1 MAEIRGNLTGIRES
15 VKQEISLLFDFPVG
29 QDEFMPYELG
39 LALCRFSAQI
49 RREIALY
56 LSRSGEVLD
65 IAIGQKDNVPL
76 ADISQRRN
84 ENRLSRV
91 RCIHTHPDGQSVLSD
106 VDISALK
113 SLRLDAICAL
123 GANEDGSVAGAS
135 VCFLVPDREAGYQPG
150 PIMVTGARSL
160 SHPKWMETILINDQP
175 LAPQEQLTRSETE
188 KVYLIGIDN
197 EASLDE
203 LASLAESAGAEVV
216 GRALQQKGSM
226 DPRSYIGSG
235 KAMEVAL
242 DVQALGADLVIA
254 DDELTSVQLNHLE
267 EITGTRVI
275 DRTTLILDI
284 FALRAN
290 TSEGKLQ
297 VSLAQLK
304 YRSSHLIGAR
314 SALSRLAGGIGT
326 RGPGESKLEM
336 DRRYIRRR
344 IQILSNE
351 LKELERQRA
360 VRRKNREQSD
370 VPVVALVGYTNT
382 GKSSLLNRLSGASV
396 FVENQL
402 FATLD
407 AVSRKVTLP
416 DGDVFLLV
424 DSVGFIS
431 KLPTDLVEAFKSTLE
446 EAALADVLVIVS
458 DAANPEAEAQ
468 RQVVEEVLHDLGAT
482 SQPRIEVLNK
492 ADIAGQEDQVHIQG
506 ALPVSARTGEGLPQL
521 LDAIARILRDNER
534 EYTLFV
540 PFSQYEALNDL
551 HKQGRLIKEEHQ
563 DDGTRVTVRLKPVSM
578 MRLSAQYPD
587 LFAMEKRHGA

>member
-1 MAEIRGNLTGIRES
+1 MPELRGNLNGIRDS
-15 VKQEISLLFDFPVG
+15 LQKEISLLFDFPVG
-29 QDEFMPYELG
+29 TGEFLPYELG
-39 LALCRFSAQI
+39 QALCRFSAQI

-76 ADISQRRN
+76 ADLSQRRN

-91 RCIHTHPDGQSVLSD
+91 RCIHTHPFGQSMLSD

-123 GANEDGSVAGAS
+123 GANDDGSVAGAS
-135 VCFLVPDREAGYQPG
+135 VCYLVPDAEVGYKPG
-150 PIMVTGARSL
+150 PVMVTGVRAL
-160 SHPKWMETILINDQP
+160 GHPKWMDVIAINDQP

-188 KVYLIGIDN
+188 RVYLIGIDS

-203 LASLAESAGAEVV
+203 LASLAQSAGAVVV
-216 GRALQQKGSM
+216 GRALQVKSSM

-235 KAMEVAL
+235 KALEVAL
-242 DVQALGADLVIA
+242 DVQALEANLVIA
-254 DDELTSVQLNHLE
+254 DDELSSVQLNQLE
-267 EITGTRVI
+267 ELTGTRVI

-297 VSLAQLK
+297 VNLAQLK

-344 IQILSNE
+344 IQILSDE

-360 VRRKNREQSD
+360 IRRKNRQQSD
-370 VPVVALVGYTNT
+370 IPVVALVGYTNT
-382 GKSSLLNRLSGASV
+382 GKSSLLNRLSGADV
-396 FVENQL
+396 YVENQL

-458 DAANPEAEAQ
+458 DAANPKADAQ
-468 RQVVEEVLHDLGAT
+468 RKVVEEVLHDLGA
-482 SQPRIEVLNK
+482 SHQPRLEVLNK
-492 ADIAGQEDQVHIQG
+492 ADIAETDKHFAISG
-506 ALPVSARTGEGLPQL
+506 AITVSARTGEGIPDL
-521 LDAIARILRDNER
+521 LDAIAKILRDSER
-534 EYTLFV
+534 EYSLFV
-540 PFSQYEALNDL
+540 PFSQYDALHEM
-551 HKQGRLIKEEHQ
+551 HKLGRLISEEHQ
-563 DDGTRVTVRLKPVSM
+563 DTGTRVTLRLKPVAM
-578 MRLSAQYPD
+578 MRLRSQYPS
-587 LFAMEKRHGA
+587 LFALDQADDR

>member
-1 MAEIRGNLTGIRES
+1 MPELRGNLSGIKDSLQRE
-15 VKQEISLLFDFPVG
+15 IALLFDFPVG
-29 QDEFMPYELG
+29 TDEFLPFELG
-39 LALCRFSAQI
+39 QALCRFSAQI

-56 LSRSGEVLD
+56 LSRNGEVLD

-76 ADISQRRN
+76 ADFSQRRS

-91 RCIHTHPDGQSVLSD
+91 RCIHTHPDGQSMLSD

-123 GANEDGSVAGAS
+123 GANDDGSVAGAS
-135 VCFLVPDREAGYQPG
+135 VCYLVPDKELGYKPG
-150 PIMVTGARSL
+150 PVMVTGARAL
-160 SHPKWMETILINDQP
+160 AHPKWMDIIAANDEP
-175 LAPQEQLTRSETE
+175 LAPQEQLTRSEAE
-188 KVYLIGIDN
+188 QVYLIGIDS
-197 EASLDE
+197 EESLDE
-203 LASLAESAGAEVV
+203 LASLAQSAGAQVV
-216 GRALQQKGSM
+216 GRTLQAKSSM
-226 DPRSYIGSG
+226 DPKSYIGSG
-235 KAMEVAL
+235 KALEVAL
-242 DVQALGADLVIA
+242 DAQALEVDLIIA
-254 DDELTSVQLNHLE
+254 DDELSSVQLNQLE
-267 EITGTRVI
+267 ELTGIRVI

-344 IQILSNE
+344 IQILNNE

-360 VRRKNREQSD
+360 VRRKNRQQSD
-370 VPVVALVGYTNT
+370 IPVVALVGYTNT
-382 GKSSLLNRLSGASV
+382 GKSSLLNRLSGADV
-396 FVENQL
+396 YVENQL

-407 AVSRKVTLP
+407 AVSRKVSLP
-416 DGDVFLLV
+416 DGDEFLLV

-446 EAALADVLVIVS
+446 ETALADILVIVS
-458 DAANPEAEAQ
+458 NAANPEALNQ
-468 RQVVEEVLHDLGAT
+468 RKVVEEVLNDLGA
-482 SQPRIEVLNK
+482 SHQPRIEVFNK
-492 ADIAGQEDQVHIQG
+492 SDIAQPDSHLDIPG
-506 ALPVSARTGEGLPQL
+506 ALMVSAKTGEGIPEL
-521 LDAIARILRDNER
+521 LAAIAKILRDSER

-540 PFSQYEALNDL
+540 PFSQYEALHEM
-551 HKQGRLIKEEHQ
+551 HKLGRLISEEHR
-563 DDGTRVTVRLKPVSM
+563 DTGTLVTLRLKPVAM
-578 MRLSAQYPD
+578 MRLRSQYKA
-587 LFAMEKRHGA
+587 LFAMDKPDDR

>member
-1 MAEIRGNLTGIRES
+1 MPELRGNLSGIRDS
-15 VKQEISLLFDFPVG
+15 VQREISSLFGFPVG
-29 QDEFMPYELG
+29 SDEFLPYDLA
-39 LALCRFSAQI
+39 LALCRFTAQI

-56 LSRSGEVLD
+56 ISRGGEVLD
-65 IAIGQKDNVPL
+65 IAVGQKDNVPL
-76 ADISQRRN
+76 TDLSQRRN

-91 RCIHTHPDGQSVLSD
+91 RCIHTHPAGQSMLSD

-123 GANEDGSVAGAS
+123 GAEDDGTVAGAS
-135 VCFLVPDREAGYQPG
+135 VCYLLPDRDLGFRPG
-150 PIMVTGARSL
+150 PVMVTGARAL
-160 SHPKWMETILINDQP
+160 SHPKWMEAIALNDQP
-175 LAPQEQLTRSETE
+175 LASREQPTHKEIERA
-188 KVYLIGIDN
+188 YLIGIDS
-197 EASLDE
+197 EESLDE
-203 LASLAESAGAEVV
+203 LEALAQSAGALVA
-216 GRALQQKGSM
+216 GRALQAKSAM
-226 DPRSYIGSG
+226 DPKSYIGSG

-242 DVQALGADLVIA
+242 DVQALEADLVIA
-254 DDELTSVQLNHLE
+254 DDELSSVQLNQLE
-267 EITGTRVI
+267 ELIGVRVI

-284 FALRAN
+284 FALRAT

-344 IQILSNE
+344 IQILSDE

-360 VRRKNREQSD
+360 IRRKNRQQSD
-370 VPVVALVGYTNT
+370 IPVVALVGYTNT
-382 GKSSLLNRLSGASV
+382 GKSSLLNRLSGADV
-396 FVENQL
+396 YVEDQL

-416 DGDVFLLV
+416 DGDSFLLV

-458 DAANPEAEAQ
+458 DAASPSALEQ
-468 RQVVEEVLHDLGAT
+468 RQVVESVLHDLGAVT
-482 SQPRIEVLNK
+482 QPRIEVLNK
-492 ADIAGQEDQVHIQG
+492 SDLSASDPNHLAFPG
-506 ALPVSARTGEGLPQL
+506 AMLVSAHTGEGIPQL
-521 LDAIARILRDNER
+521 LEAIAGILRESER
-534 EYTLFV
+534 EYALFV
-540 PFSQYEALNDL
+540 PFAQYEALNEL
-551 HKQGRLIKEEHQ
+551 RRQGRLIREEHG
-563 DDGTRVTVRLKPVSM
+563 DTGTRVLVRLKPVAM
-578 MRLSAQYPD
+578 MKLHAQYRE
-587 LFAMEKRHGA
+587 LFAQEASR